1 MKNNKKIIILTIVAV
16 TLMGLFL
23 SIGVN
28 SANYQYVMY
37 RRIPKIIAMILTGSA
52 IGFSSLIFQTVT
64 NNRIL
69 TPSILG
75 LDSLYVLLQT
85 TIVFLLGSSS
95 VFITNGNI
103 NFIITIV
110 VTIAFSAL
118 LYKFVFRKGTKNIF
132 TILLIGV
139 ICGTLFE
146 SLTNFM
152 QVLIDPTEFLAVQD
166 KMMASFN
173 NVNTDIL
180 FLSSIVI
187 IISIAYCY
195 DIIKVLDV
203 IPTEFLA
210 VQDKMMAS
218 FNNVNTDILF
228 LSSIVIIISIAYCYD
243 IIKVLDV
250 MSLGRDEAISL
261 GVDYDKMSKK
271 ILVVVVILTSVST
284 ALVGPITFLGLLVV
298 NIARQ
303 MVKSYKHEI
312 LGVITIILSIIAL
325 VGGQLIVEQL
335 MNFGTSVSVIINF
348 IGGIYFIYLVMKER
362 NR

>member
-1 MKNNKKIIILTIVAV
+1 MKNNKKLIILSIVAV
-16 TLMGLFL
+16 ALIGLFL
-23 SIGVN
+23 TIGVN
-28 SANYQYVMY
+28 SANYQYAMY
-37 RRIPKIIAMILTGSA
+37 RRIPKVIAMVLAGAA

-85 TIVFLLGSSS
+85 TVVFLLGSSS
-95 VFITNGNI
+95 VLITNGNI

-110 VTIAFSAL
+110 VMIAFSAV

-152 QVLIDPTEFLAVQD
+152 QVLIDPTEFLTVQD

-173 NVNTDIL
+173 NVNTDIML
-180 FLSSIVI
+180 LASIVI
-187 IISIAYCY
+187 ILSIAYCY
-195 DIIKVLDV
+195 DIV
-203 IPTEFLA
+203 
-210 VQDKMMAS
+210 
-218 FNNVNTDILF
+218 
-228 LSSIVIIISIAYCYD
+228 
-243 IIKVLDV
+243 KVLDV

-271 ILVVVVILTSVST
+271 ILVIVVILTSVST

-303 MVKSYKHEI
+303 MINTYKHEV
-312 LGVITIILSIIAL
+312 LGLATIIISVIAL

-335 MNFGTSVSVIINF
+335 LDFGTSVSVIINF

>member
-1 MKNNKKIIILTIVAV
+1 MKNNKKLIILSIVAV
-16 TLMGLFL
+16 ALIGLFL
-23 SIGVN
+23 TIGVN
-28 SANYQYVMY
+28 SANYQYAMY
-37 RRIPKIIAMILTGSA
+37 RRIPKVIAMVLTGAA

-85 TIVFLLGSSS
+85 TVVFLLGSSS
-95 VFITNGNI
+95 VLITNGNI

-110 VTIAFSAL
+110 VMIAFSAV

-152 QVLIDPTEFLAVQD
+152 QVLIDPTEFLTVQD

-173 NVNTDIL
+173 NVNTDIML
-180 FLSSIVI
+180 LASIVI
-187 IISIAYCY
+187 ILSIAYCY
-195 DIIKVLDV
+195 DI
-203 IPTEFLA
+203 
-210 VQDKMMAS
+210 
-218 FNNVNTDILF
+218 VN
-228 LSSIVIIISIAYCYD
+228 
-243 IIKVLDV
+243 VLDV

-271 ILVVVVILTSVST
+271 ILVIVVILTSVST

-303 MVKSYKHEI
+303 MINTYKHEV
-312 LGVITIILSIIAL
+312 LGLATIIISVIAL

-335 MNFGTSVSVIINF
+335 LDFGTSVSVIINF

>member
-16 TLMGLFL
+16 ALIGLFL
-23 SIGVN
+23 STGVN
-28 SANYQYVMY
+28 SANYQYAMY

-95 VFITNGNI
+95 ILITNGNV

-180 FLSSIVI
+180 L
-187 IISIAYCY
+187 
-195 DIIKVLDV
+195 
-203 IPTEFLA
+203 
-210 VQDKMMAS
+210 
-218 FNNVNTDILF
+218 

-303 MVKSYKHEI
+303 MIKSYKHEI
-312 LGVITIILSIIAL
+312 LGLVTIIISIIAL